1 MCVLQARDFYKYRDV
16 NSNGEPHGR
25 KLQVWKGSAQRNHGS
40 HATDVEKAIQGHKEK
55 DSINIQHRK

>member
-1 MCVLQARDFYKYRDV
+1 MLQARDFSKYRDD
-16 NSNGEPHGR
+16 NSNGQPHST
-25 KLQVWKGSAQRNHGS
+25 KLRDWKGSAQRNHGS